1 MIKNFATCY
10 GEKLASIFNDC
21 LKENKCPNLM
31 KIAEISPVFKKLDN
45 ASKDNY
51 RPIRT
56 LANFTKLF
64 ESIHFTQLNKYMQ
77 NRFSKYLTG
86 FRKNHNT
93 QNSLNPLTA
102 RGHRCPAKIIA
113 LALS

>member
-51 RPIRT
+51 RPTST
-56 LANFTKLF
+56 LPNFTEFF
-64 ESIHFTQLNKYMQ
+64 ESILFPQLNRYM
-77 NRFSKYLTG
+77 
-86 FRKNHNT
+86 KNNF
-93 QNSLNPLTA
+93 QIIS
-102 RGHRCPAKIIA
+102 RVFGKIITRRI
-113 LALS
+113 LS